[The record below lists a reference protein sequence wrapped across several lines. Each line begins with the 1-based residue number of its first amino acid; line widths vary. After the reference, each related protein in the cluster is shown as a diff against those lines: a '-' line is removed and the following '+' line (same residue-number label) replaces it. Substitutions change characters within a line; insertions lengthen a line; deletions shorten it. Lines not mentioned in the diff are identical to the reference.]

1 MSSEPR
7 PFNIAVIGSGITGLT
22 LTLSLLRRSIPVT
35 LYEQS
40 SSFKEIGAGVGFHP
54 GAVSALRICSPSI
67 YSAFLAVCTVNAW
80 PSKRNVWFDVFD
92 GTSAVD
98 APDLAS
104 EFQILCEREGWGGV
118 HRARFLDEL
127 VGLLADDEKA
137 ERIKFGKRVE
147 GIEEEEGGGVRIRF
161 ADGTEARADAVV
173 GCDGIKSRTREI
185 IVGDE
190 KKAKCGYSGKYA
202 YRCLIPMAEAI
213 EALGEEKAA
222 NTSLWMGPNG
232 HALTFPV
239 SHGTMLNLV
248 AFKTDGKDWP
258 DEKRLTLPATKEE
271 ILRDFTEFGPNVNR
285 LIGMIND
292 KPDRWGLF
300 DLAAHPLSSYC
311 KGRICLAGDA
321 AHASTPHHGAGAG
334 MSIEDVAVLA
344 ELLVDGSLRGPEDL
358 EAVFSAFD
366 ESRRARTQWLVQSSR
381 RAADLYEWRDAEVG
395 RDYGGILK
403 EINARQAYIW
413 NVDME
418 AEIEA
423 ARANLTKRLAAERGE

>member
-1 MSSEPR
+1 MSPEPR

-40 SSFKEIGAGVGFHP
+40 PSFKEIGAGVGFHP

-98 APDLAS
+98 APELAP

-127 VGLLADDEKA
+127 VGLLGDDEKA
-137 ERIKFGKRVE
+137 KTVKFGKRVE
-147 GIEEEEGGGVRIRF
+147 GIEEEKGGGVRIRF
-161 ADGTEARADAVV
+161 TDGTEARADAVV

-185 IVGDE
+185 MLGDE
-190 KKAKCGYSGKYA
+190 KQAKCGYSGKYA
-202 YRCLIPMAEAI
+202 YRCLIPMAEAAA
-213 EALGEEKAA
+213 ALGEEKAA

-239 SHGTMLNLV
+239 SHGSMLNLV
-248 AFKTDGKDWP
+248 AFKADGKDWP

-271 ILRDFTEFGPNVNR
+271 ILRDFTEFGPNVNK
-285 LIGMIND
+285 LIGMISG
-292 KPDRWGLF
+292 KPDRVRVYTSIIQR
-300 DLAAHPLSSYC
+300 D
-311 KGRICLAGDA
+311 IC
-321 AHASTPHHGAGAG
+321 
-334 MSIEDVAVLA
+334 
-344 ELLVDGSLRGPEDL
+344 
-358 EAVFSAFD
+358 
-366 ESRRARTQWLVQSSR
+366 
-381 RAADLYEWRDAEVG
+381 
-395 RDYGGILK
+395 
-403 EINARQAYIW
+403 
-413 NVDME
+413 
-418 AEIEA
+418 
-423 ARANLTKRLAAERGE
+423 